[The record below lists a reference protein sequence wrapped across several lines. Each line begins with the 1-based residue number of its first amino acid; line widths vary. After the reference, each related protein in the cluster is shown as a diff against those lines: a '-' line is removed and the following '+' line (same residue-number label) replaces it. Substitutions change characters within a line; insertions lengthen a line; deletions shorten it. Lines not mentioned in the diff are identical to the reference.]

1 MALSKPKIGPRTAT
15 ALLWALRAAVGA
27 VFIVSGWAKCVDL
40 QGFCL
45 KIGEYLT
52 ALGWQLPQELVLMGA
67 TGVATLEFVTGIM
80 LATGSLRRVAVWT
93 AAGFMAVMLPL
104 TLWIAVAD
112 PVSDCGCFGDLIVLS
127 NPATFIKNLAISA
140 GVVLLWLYNT
150 RRRGLYPPLIQWL
163 VITVSWAY
171 PLFIGYTG
179 YQTQPLVDFRPF
191 RMGSVL
197 FGENDDSDASCFVY
211 ERDGEERKFPLDAL
225 PDSTWTFVRSEAPEA
240 ETGSITVYSPDGED
254 VTDEVVEYVTD
265 TPRVLVLV
273 VSDPESQFMTRAHYL
288 QELRDYL
295 SEGGVGMLALVG
307 ASGQGFDRW
316 QRLTRPNFPAYE
328 AEDTALKMLVRGS
341 AAVVYLRDG
350 VIQWKSTLGALS
362 PELPY
367 SRSRAGEVLD
377 SIRPIDSGGP
387 MWVCTALYLAAM
399 LLLFG
404 LGKSPKLLALLR
416 RLCSRK
422 KSLPV

>member
-1 MALSKPKIGPRTAT
+1 MALSKPKIGPRTAS
-15 ALLWALRAAVGA
+15 ALLWALRAAVGS

-191 RMGSVL
+191 RTGSEL
-197 FGENDDSDASCFVY
+197 FGKNDDSDASCFVY

-254 VTDEVVEYVTD
+254 VTDEVAEYVSD

-367 SRSRAGEVLD
+367 SRTSAGDVLD

-416 RLCSRK
+416 RLCNRK